1 MELECVHDMCFRRGL
16 FRKLAIA
23 LLCLTV
29 ALGACNGDSR
39 LDESEMVNKFSDPA
53 FDEVVEGS
61 YMEYACSPDI
71 DDPDFTGIVLNAPK
85 VVNYQPGRPDPLSGA
100 FAPVIVCGAYAFNYR
115 TLGLNGDFADSIVL
129 VAVDEGSRISYH
141 GTMPGVENAE
151 PPPDGGDDGLTDE
164 DFAGDTIGGYFNPN
178 LAVLMNLP
186 EKDADYVVYALL
198 GPYESNRVRIS
209 VRSSA
214 E

>member
-1 MELECVHDMCFRRGL
+1 MKVV
-16 FRKLAIA
+16 RKLAVA

-29 ALGACNGDSR
+29 ALSACNGDFE
-39 LDESEMVNKFSDPA
+39 LDETNMVNKFSDPA

-71 DDPDFTGIVLNAPK
+71 DDPDFIGIVLNAPK
-85 VVNYQPGRPDPLSGA
+85 VVKYEPGKPDPISGA
-100 FAPVIVCGAYAFNYR
+100 FAPIIVCGAYAFKYT
-115 TLGLNGDFADSIVL
+115 TLGLNGDFADSIVM
-129 VAVDEGSRISYH
+129 VAVDENSRISYH
-141 GTMPGVENAE
+141 GTMTGIDNAE
-151 PPPDGGDDGLTDE
+151 PPPAGGEDGLTPE

-178 LAVLMNLP
+178 LATLMNIP

-209 VRSSA
+209 VRNAA

>member
-1 MELECVHDMCFRRGL
+1 MSLY
-16 FRKLAIA
+16 RKLAIA
-23 LLCLTV
+23 LLSLTV
-29 ALGACNGDSR
+29 ALGACNGDSK
-39 LDESEMVNKFSDPA
+39 LDESEMVNKFSDPV
-53 FDEVVEGS
+53 FEEVVEGS

-71 DDPDFTGIVLNAPK
+71 DDPDFIGILLNAPA
-85 VVNYQPGRPDPLSGA
+85 VVNYAPGRTNPINGA
-100 FAPVIVCGAYAFNYR
+100 FAPIIVCGAYAFKYT

-129 VAVDEGSRISYH
+129 VAVDEQSRTSYH
-141 GTMPGVENAE
+141 GTMPGIENAE
-151 PPPDGGDDGLTDE
+151 PPPEDRGDGLTAE